1 MEDEHFNWK
10 DHVSIIKNKLF
21 KNSDLLH
28 KTKQF
33 LNSEVIECRYSTF
46 SQSYL
51 IYENVS
57 QCNTSMNQT
66 KKYFNKQKQALKII
80 PKADIYKNLNP
91 DGKMNHLDILNVYK
105 ANLYQVLNIML

>member
-57 QCNTSMNQT
+57 
-66 KKYFNKQKQALKII
+66 
-80 PKADIYKNLNP
+80 
-91 DGKMNHLDILNVYK
+91 
-105 ANLYQVLNIML
+105 